1 MIVVAFPQLNLSSL
15 DDYARLR
22 LLNQAS
28 SVQLDTRYAMLHEA
42 LTIGM
47 FSLFEME
54 MFDLIF
60 FWKNANRKKN
70 TVVESGV
77 HVTWNE
83 LSENGAAAVDRLV
96 ANRQLEAARRLAH
109 TLQLPKLVD
118 ILAKR
123 QVNFRLRFHT
133 ISSVDN
139 SYRIGF
145 TIVANIATTRKR
157 VELHCG
163 NAIVI

>member
-1 MIVVAFPQLNLSSL
+1 M
-15 DDYARLR
+15 
-22 LLNQAS
+22 
-28 SVQLDTRYAMLHEA
+28 
-42 LTIGM
+42 
-47 FSLFEME
+47 
-54 MFDLIF
+54 
-60 FWKNANRKKN
+60 
-70 TVVESGV
+70 
-77 HVTWNE
+77 TWNE

-123 QVNFRLRFHT
+123 QVNFWLRFHT

-145 TIVANIATTRKR
+145 TIVANIATTCKC

-163 NAIVI
+163 NAIIV